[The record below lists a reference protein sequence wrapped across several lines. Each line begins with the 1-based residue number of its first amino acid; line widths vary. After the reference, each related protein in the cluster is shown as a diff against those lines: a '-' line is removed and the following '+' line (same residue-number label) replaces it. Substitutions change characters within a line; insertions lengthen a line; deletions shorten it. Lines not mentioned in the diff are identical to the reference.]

1 MNNLKERSIRQT
13 SSLRATAPSIPSAFT
28 QTSAVDQQPIT
39 TPEAPLPAQGVPA
52 GVPTEVVVY
61 GMPSGIQYA
70 ALSFFE
76 RVSGG
81 RFYEDYARDPPTQR
95 FNSLS
100 HASRASQQR
109 AIPEEALTK
118 KNRFAGGD
126 NWIKITFDS
135 QESADRACHASPH
148 VIKGYLVHAEAYRGV
163 YQRDD
168 VPIPA
173 TEKAVQSAAAS
184 PSQASSRTAQHTSGS
199 PSSGTASSATA
210 MIAQSPTPMPAGAD
224 ANNMQLQAQST
235 AVAQKPPGEYT
246 LRIRGAKKAILLPAE
261 QALLPA
267 TSVWQRTLA
276 KIPVVGWL
284 LSGGGELIG
293 GAIPRKED
301 GAFDVEKASVW
312 WRFWYQ
318 FDTITG
324 ADTCGLKGGYE
335 D

>member
-1 MNNLKERSIRQT
+1 M
-13 SSLRATAPSIPSAFT
+13 
-28 QTSAVDQQPIT
+28 
-39 TPEAPLPAQGVPA
+39 
-52 GVPTEVVVY
+52 PTEIVIY

-100 HASRASQQR
+100 HASRAASQR
-109 AIPEEALTK
+109 SMSEEALRK

-148 VIKGYLVHAEAYRGV
+148 VIKGYLVHAEPYRGV

-173 TEKAVQSAAAS
+173 TEKAVQSVTAS
-184 PSQASSRTAQHTSGS
+184 PSQNSSVTVQHATGMSS
-199 PSSGTASSATA
+199 ATVSSGTAATSLSPPA
-210 MIAQSPTPMPAGAD
+210 MGAFD
-224 ANNMQLQAQST
+224 DTNTSTNTQLQPQST
-235 AVAQKPPGEYT
+235 ALATKPPGEYT
-246 LRIRGAKKAILLPAE
+246 LRIRGAKKAVLLPAE

-276 KIPVVGWL
+276 KIPLVGWL

-301 GAFDVEKASVW
+301 GSFDADKASVW
-312 WRFWYQ
+312 WRFWHS
-318 FDTITG
+318 FDAVTG
-324 ADTCGLKGGYE
+324 ADTCGLRGGYE